1 MAMADDLAKLR
12 VSDLDLDRYVAVEP
26 AQSVAETVR
35 AMGDSDYSCA
45 CIVDDGDLIGLFTQR
60 DVLMR
65 VLGRPPVCDRPIG
78 EEMTPTLRTMRAD
91 QSVAEGMAVM
101 REWWVRNVPVLGDE
115 GLVGNL
121 SWYTVMRTMAGL
133 LNRPEGEAQGEPGL
147 QHGLAF
153 VDFTGL
159 HTSTPVLVP
168 EDTTADV
175 AAHHMRARAIGSV
188 LVVDQREYLVGIL
201 TEFDLLKRFGCT
213 AEDLADVAVAEMME
227 PDVVTL
233 SARSSIADAIQQ
245 MADKGLSHAPLLG
258 ESSRPVGVASF
269 RDIASYFETSIGS
282 YT

>member
-12 VSDLDLDRYVAVEP
+12 VSDLELGRYVAVEP
-26 AQSVAETVR
+26 SQSVAATVR
-35 AMGDSDYSCA
+35 AMSDTDYSCA
-45 CIVDDGDLIGLFTQR
+45 CIVDDGGLIGVFTQR

-65 VLGRPPVCDRPIG
+65 VLGRPLVCDRPIG
-78 EEMTPTLRTMRAD
+78 EEMTQTLRTMRAD
-91 QSVAEGMAVM
+91 QSVADGLAVM
-101 REWWVRNVPVLGDE
+101 REWWVRNVPVLNDE

-121 SWYTVMRTMAGL
+121 SWHTVMRTMAGL
-133 LNRPEGEAQGEPGL
+133 LNRPEEEAQGEPGL

-159 HTSTPVLVP
+159 HTTTPVLVS

-201 TEFDLLKRFGCT
+201 TEFELLKRFGCT
-213 AEDLADVAVAEMME
+213 AEDLADVTVGEMME

-245 MADKGLSHAPLLG
+245 MADKGFSHAPLLG
-258 ESSRPVGVASF
+258 ESPRPVGVASF

-282 YT
+282 FA